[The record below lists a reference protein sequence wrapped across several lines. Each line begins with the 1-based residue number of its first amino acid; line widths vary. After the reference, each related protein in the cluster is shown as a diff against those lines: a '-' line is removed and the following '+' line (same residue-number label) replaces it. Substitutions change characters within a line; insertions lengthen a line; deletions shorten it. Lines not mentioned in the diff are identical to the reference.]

1 MNQNQFVFQ
10 GDVITTGNYRPAQ
23 NVTLDGDRLLSTAIG
38 FSEINDDLVTVTP
51 LTGFYSPSTDDLVVG
66 KVISHNAL
74 SWEVNINSYYS
85 GILLASD
92 IFGKD
97 YSASKNDLSSKLNIG
112 DIVLARIANMGSRDP
127 LITIVGEKLGR
138 IDSGELVKIS
148 STTTPYLTNSVIQT
162 IESSTNA
169 SVTVGKNGLIIL
181 KGDDSTGLTKAIKSI
196 KMIDMI
202 RDSDS
207 MEEKIKIFLDE
218 DHWKN
223 ENLKNDMYFQE
234 ILSPLHLLDCRIM
247 LC

>member
-1 MNQNQFVFQ
+1 MNQNQFVFP

-97 YSASKNDLSSKLNIG
+97 YSPSKNDLSLKLNIG
-112 DIVLARIANMGSRDP
+112 DIVLARVANMGSRDP
-127 LITIVGEKLGR
+127 LLTIVGENLGR

-148 STTTPYLTNSVIQT
+148 STTIPYLTDSIIQT
-162 IESSTNA
+162 IEASTNA
-169 SVTVGKNGLIIL
+169 TLTVGQNGLIVL
-181 KGDDSTGLTKAIKSI
+181 KCDNSTGLTKATKAI
-196 KMIDMI
+196 KMIDMM
-202 RDSDS
+202 RDNDS
-207 MEEKIKIFLDE
+207 IEEKIKKFLDE
-218 DHWKN
+218 
-223 ENLKNDMYFQE
+223 EN
-234 ILSPLHLLDCRIM
+234 
-247 LC
+247 